1 MLMLNVKKIRLD
13 MGITQ
18 SHASSEI
25 GISDRAYRDIE
36 NGKSTPSFNTMKKM
50 EKFFHKTYQELLL
63 EV

>member
-1 MLMLNVKKIRLD
+1 